1 MKALSRFDYEESF
14 PHKREG
20 FRVKRKLR
28 DKNARQGLQG
38 DEALAGVFFCFQSVT
53 APLTEKNR
61 LPLHAAVL

>member
-1 MKALSRFDYEESF
+1 MFAFWGSSRTKALSRFDYEESI

-38 DEALAGVFFCFQSVT
+38 DEALAGFFLLFRVCYGSSYR
-53 APLTEKNR
+53 K
-61 LPLHAAVL
+61 